1 MTNGFKG
8 MTAVAMVAL
17 LGSTAMSDAKTYKIG
32 VSNTV
37 QGNGW
42 REEMVC
48 AMKAQALASGEVS
61 SLNIAHRNTD
71 AAGQLEDI
79 RNLISAGVDAIVV
92 NPSDAAGINAAL
104 KEATAKGIVVVA
116 VDQAVT
122 EPSAY
127 VISNN
132 QEEYA
137 YLGAKWLFKTLGGKG
152 DVVYMRGA
160 AGAGADNDRDKG

>member
-8 MTAVAMVAL
+8 MTALAMVAL
-17 LGSTAMSDAKTYKIG
+17 LGSTAMTEAKTYKIG

-104 KEATAKGIVVVA
+104 KDKAVIDSLAITGLIARGSTPEEQARSQRTENERWGPLVKKIGFTA
-116 VDQAVT
+116 
-122 EPSAY
+122 ES
-127 VISNN
+127 
-132 QEEYA
+132 
-137 YLGAKWLFKTLGGKG
+137 
-152 DVVYMRGA
+152 
-160 AGAGADNDRDKG
+160 